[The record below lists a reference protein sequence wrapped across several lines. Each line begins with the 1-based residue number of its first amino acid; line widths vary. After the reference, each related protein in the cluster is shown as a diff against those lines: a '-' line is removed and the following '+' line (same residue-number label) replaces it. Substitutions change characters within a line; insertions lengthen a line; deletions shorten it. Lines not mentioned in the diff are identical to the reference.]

1 MIECDRVQLSLSAW
15 IDDELSAE
23 EAREVETHMA
33 SCQRCRQ
40 AKEGLMALDMQLA
53 SQLQLN
59 DVDAKCAAI
68 LAHVQKTVPKK
79 SSGPKV
85 WMNAAI
91 ALAVAASL
99 MLVLLPF
106 FEENANDPK
115 GTAVWEARLVRA
127 TGPIQAMAPGDKDW
141 KEIAP
146 SSGEAFALGSR
157 LKTQPGVRCEVQTT
171 NKGLIRLNESAEVV
185 LSKPN
190 HVELVTGQMWYLGEE
205 STQIDVKWLE
215 GGVNSPTMMTFQC
228 PSDTEIQC
236 RTAGQTISCSSLS
249 PSNAEATMIV
259 GLQSC
264 SVSAGE
270 TLSIDG
276 ASNISRSRDN
286 VPLHAK
292 IWQLPLL
299 AIEAVNDSELIVLLD
314 RILAPIG
321 MSKAT
326 HWNEEQIRSLGPS
339 GAIPLL
345 AYVAAKSTP
354 EDLHLRRNAIRLASD
369 LADERCVRF
378 LKQLS
383 QDPDDYIASMAR
395 TTLGR
400 IASSGR

>member
-15 IDDELSAE
+15 IDDELPAE
-23 EAREVETHMA
+23 EAREVEAHMA

-40 AKEGLMALDMQLA
+40 AKEGLMAIDSQLA
-53 SQLQLN
+53 SQLRLN

-68 LAHVQKTVPKK
+68 LANIQKDLPKK
-79 SSGPKV
+79 SSGQAV
-85 WMNAAI
+85 WMKAI
-91 ALAVAASL
+91 FALAVAASL
-99 MLVLLPF
+99 ALVLLPF
-106 FEENANDPK
+106 FAEKAKKSN

-127 TGPIQAMAPGDKDW
+127 TGTIQAMAPGDNDW
-141 KEIAP
+141 KEIP
-146 SSGEAFALGSR
+146 PTSREGFVLGSR

-171 NKGLIRLNESAEVV
+171 NKGLIRLNESAEVI
-185 LSKPN
+185 LAKPN
-190 HVELVTGQMWYLGEE
+190 QVELIAGQMWYLGEE
-205 STQIDVKWLE
+205 STQIDVKWQE
-215 GGVNSPTMMTFQC
+215 AGVNSSTMMTFQC

-236 RTAGQTISCSSLS
+236 RTLGQTISCSSLS

-259 GLQSC
+259 GSQSC

-276 ASNISRSRDN
+276 ANNISRNREN
-286 VPLHAK
+286 VPLQAK

-299 AIEAVNDSELIVLLD
+299 AIEAVNDRELIGLLD
-314 RILAPIG
+314 RVLAPIG

-383 QDPDDYIASMAR
+383 QDPDDYIASMAQ